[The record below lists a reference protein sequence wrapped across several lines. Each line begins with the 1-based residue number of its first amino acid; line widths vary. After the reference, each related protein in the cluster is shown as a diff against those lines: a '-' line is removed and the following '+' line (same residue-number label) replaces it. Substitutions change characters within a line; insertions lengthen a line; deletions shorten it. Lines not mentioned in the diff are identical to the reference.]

1 MRTERLTMIDL
12 IDSYYA
18 GDMNPSTDID
28 SQIISKSAISSVLPL
43 ILKNDLTE
51 RQRLCL
57 KMKYAENLNQTEIAA
72 KLKLSQPTVCRH
84 IATAKS
90 IVNNRLS
97 YCLVVLNRAN
107 NMWINWENSN

>member
-1 MRTERLTMIDL
+1 MIDL
-12 IDSYYA
+12 IDSYYM
-18 GDMNPSTDID
+18 GDTGKELDID
-28 SQIISKSAISSVLPL
+28 SQKISRSAISSVLPL
-43 ILKNDLTE
+43 IFKNDLTE

-84 IATAKS
+84 ISTAKS

-97 YCLVVLNRAN
+97 YCLVALNRAN
-107 NMWINWENSN
+107 SMWINWENSH